1 MKQVRRKSPFPFLI
15 AGVLSLSY
23 GITASIHT
31 VGQYIS
37 MLFLA
42 FMAYWFCRIFFRD
55 RIIEIETAPNT
66 GDDTAN
72 QLITETRE
80 AIRKVRA
87 ANDAIPDVRVSKTI
101 DSIEN
106 HARELLHRLEE
117 NPSLGSQ
124 LRTFMRYYLPTTVK
138 ILDARAKLEPGAGA
152 SVSISRE
159 AMQTR
164 DRTERMLTL
173 IDEAFRNQLNAL
185 EKNRYLDVQVEM
197 DVLEGMLKANGMV
210 SSSTRPS
217 N

>member
-1 MKQVRRKSPFPFLI
+1 MKKVRKKSPFPFLI
-15 AGVLSLSY
+15 AGALSLSY
-23 GITASIHT
+23 GLSASIST

-42 FMAYWFCRIFFRD
+42 FFSYWFCRIFFKD
-55 RIIEIETAPNT
+55 RIVEIETAPNT

-80 AIRKVRA
+80 AIRKVRI
-87 ANDAIPDVRVSKTI
+87 ANDAIPDARVSATI

-106 HARELLHRLEE
+106 HARELLHRIEE

-138 ILDARAKLEPGAGA
+138 ILDARAKLEPTAGVA
-152 SVSISRE
+152 APVSRE

-210 SSSTRPS
+210 SPS
-217 N
+217 AKP